1 MAGMKIWY
9 DQEGDLLEVVF
20 EDAPATLEEVEE
32 DIYERRTTD
41 GRVVGFAVMNFSRH
55 NLDELTLPFDV
66 KVLPAA

>member
-1 MAGMKIWY
+1 MKIWY

-66 KVLPAA
+66 RALPAA